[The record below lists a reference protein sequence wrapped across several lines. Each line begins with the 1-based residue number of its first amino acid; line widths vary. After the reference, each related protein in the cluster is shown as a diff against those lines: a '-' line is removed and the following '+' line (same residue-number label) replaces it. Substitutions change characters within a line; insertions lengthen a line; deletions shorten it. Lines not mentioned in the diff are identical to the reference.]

1 MGILVI
7 NGITYYDLLWIS
19 WMCMCIYIYIYM
31 WLITGI
37 LLTKIPYDN
46 YG

>member
-19 WMCMCIYIYIYM
+19 WMCMCIYVADN
-31 WLITGI
+31 WDS
-37 LLTKIPYDN
+37 TKIPYDN